1 MRGSAGRA
9 GQDIYGKSMDL
20 LLNFAVN
27 LKLLKNKVFYKKA
40 YSPKKKKKSITVLA
54 VLA

>member
-1 MRGSAGRA
+1 MRDSAGRA

-40 YSPKKKKKSITVLA
+40 YSPKKKKVLQS
-54 VLA
+54 LQF